1 MFKKEITKKEIE
13 KESLNKKMKLLRIVI
28 VNTGFK
34 KKKYI

>member
-13 KESLNKKMKLLRIVI
+13 KDSLNKKMKLLRIVI

-34 KKKYI
+34 KKK